1 MDQVITKDIQY
12 LKQGI
17 REFIDN
23 EVEPKAMLIEETN
36 EIPQDIMEKSKEMG
50 LFALSIPEEYG
61 GLGIGMVGK
70 CAVLEE
76 VGRTHN
82 GYTTVIGGHTGI
94 GSVGIVEL
102 ANEEQKQKYLPKM
115 ASGESIGAFAL
126 TEPSAGS
133 HAYNLKTTAVKQGDR
148 YILNGSKCYITNAG
162 LADVF
167 TVMAVTDPTKRGKK
181 NNSFFFVKK
190 IQ

>member
-70 CAVLEE
+70 CALLEE

-102 ANEEQKQKYLPKM
+102 ANEAQKQKYLPKM

-133 HAYNLKTTAVKQGDR
+133 HAYNLKTTAVKKGDHYVLMGR
-148 YILNGSKCYITNAG
+148 NA
-162 LADVF
+162 
-167 TVMAVTDPTKRGKK
+167 
-181 NNSFFFVKK
+181 
-190 IQ
+190 I

>member
-1 MDQVITKDIQY
+1 
-12 LKQGI
+12 
-17 REFIDN
+17 
-23 EVEPKAMLIEETN
+23 MLIEETD
-36 EIPQDIMEKSKEMG
+36 EIPQDILEKSKEMG

-102 ANEEQKQKYLPKM
+102 ANEAQKQKYLPKM

-133 HAYNLKTTAVKQGDR
+133 HAYNLKTTAVRKGDR
-148 YILNGSKCYITNAG
+148 YILEWIEMLYYQCRNCRCVHGDGCYRS
-162 LADVF
+162 V
-167 TVMAVTDPTKRGKK
+167 
-181 NNSFFFVKK
+181 
-190 IQ
+190 